1 MDQFFQI
8 YARVRVLSVNL
19 ERLEQ
24 GKDHSDGPDG
34 KPNEFTIAELY
45 KHTHE
50 VIDVLE
56 CVVAVRGAPNTT
68 AADCPLDATDAG
80 NSMFTLSLYA
90 RILDLL
96 QRVFALV
103 RGLLAQADPRKDDTF
118 PSWLL
123 PEMNIGAA
131 SIGAHPAFHMSL
143 TVQLAMQ
150 FLSRFREATV
160 VFGLIDA
167 AATNGNAMHAGGPS
181 APRRGSGAGGD
192 AGLSL
197 SYADIKNREGNLS
210 KLLGQLQDELNDFMD
225 TMDAIDAKEEEDKK

>member
-1 MDQFFQI
+1 MDQFFQV
-8 YARVRVLSVNL
+8 YARIRVLSTNL

-24 GKDHSDGPDG
+24 GKDYSDGPDG
-34 KPNEFTIAELY
+34 KPNEFTVAELY

-56 CVVAVRGAPNTT
+56 RAVAVRSAPNTT
-68 AADCPLDATDAG
+68 AADLPLDAADAG

-90 RILDLL
+90 RILNLL
-96 QRVFALV
+96 QRVFALA
-103 RGLLAQADPRKDDTF
+103 RGLLAAADPKKDDTF
-118 PSWLL
+118 ASWLL

-160 VFGLIDA
+160 FLGLIDA
-167 AATNGNAMHAGGPS
+167 AATNGNATQVGGAS
-181 APRRGSGAGGD
+181 ASRQSSGGGGD

-197 SYADIKNREGNLS
+197 SYADIKNKEGNLS